1 MRHFTLV
8 IRHLYRNSDITL
20 TDPESKEPW
29 IEGSGNIYKD
39 LGFDDEEAANLLAR
53 ATLLLQKYVPASSN

>member
-1 MRHFTLV
+1 
-8 IRHLYRNSDITL
+8 L